1 MRGGVGRVASQRALS
16 RFTRDPRATLE
27 PLGGG
32 LINETWLFT
41 AADGR
46 GVLQRL
52 NPIFAPGVNADID
65 VVTTHLAA
73 AGLQTPR
80 VLRTLSGDLWC
91 DLGEDGAWRALTY
104 VEGTTIAR
112 AEAPSTAR
120 EAAHLLGR
128 FHGCLATLDHA
139 FAFVRPGVHDT
150 DFHLA
155 RLHEVAAGHTEVTV
169 DPLARDILAA
179 AEDLPALPPTPA
191 RVLHGDPKLDNLR
204 FDAAGTR
211 ALCLIDLDTLR
222 RGPLAHDL
230 GDAWRSWCNRNGE
243 DEPEAA
249 LELAFLE
256 ASARGYAE
264 GAGGALTE
272 DEIASLPIGLERIAL
287 ELAARFCADAYED
300 CYFGWNPDKFASRRE
315 HNLVRARGQF
325 SLWRAVAGARAEIR
339 GIVGEAFGEGEGK

>member
-1 MRGGVGRVASQRALS
+1 VRGGVGRVTAQSALR

-41 AADGR
+41 AAAGR

-52 NPIFAPGVNADID
+52 NPIFAPEVNGDID
-65 VVTTHLAA
+65 AVTTHLTA
-73 AGLQTPR
+73 AGLPTPR

-91 DLGEDGAWRALTY
+91 DLGDDGVWRSLTY
-104 VEGTTIAR
+104 VEGTTLAR
-112 AEAPSTAR
+112 AEAPSTAL
-120 EAAHLLGR
+120 EAASLLGR
-128 FHGCLATLDHA
+128 FHRCLATLDHE

-150 DFHLA
+150 DHHLA
-155 RLHEVAAGHTEVTV
+155 RLAEVAADQTEVTV
-169 DPLARDILAA
+169 DPLARDILDAA
-179 AEDLPALPPTPA
+179 RDLPALPPAPM

-204 FDAAGTR
+204 FDTAGTT

-243 DEPEAA
+243 DTPDAA
-249 LELAFLE
+249 LELPYLE
-256 ASARGYAE
+256 AAAHGYAT
-264 GAGGALTE
+264 GAGDTLSP

-287 ELAARFCADAYED
+287 ELAARFCTDAYED
-300 CYFGWNPDKFASRRE
+300 RYFGWNPEKFASRRE
-315 HNLVRARGQF
+315 HNLVRARGQY
-325 SLWRAVAGARAEIR
+325 SLWLAVAEKRDEIR
-339 GIVGEAFGEGEGK
+339 GIVENAFG